1 MGGIHV
7 TNGAESPLAVQ
18 LNFEPVRLTDEQLNQ
33 LCKNNPD
40 TFLRIDDDVLPSAST

>member
-7 TNGAESPLAVQ
+7 ANGAELPLAVQ
-18 LNFEPVRLTDEQLNQ
+18 LNFESVRLTDEQLNQ
-33 LCKNNPD
+33 LCKNNPN